1 MLLGL
6 VLLIPPN
13 PEKSL
18 EAVSAYEGL
27 RLERLA
33 REAEEEETRKEEKS
47 SRNLLREHTP
57 SEMTNFLREHTP
69 SFVLAKVGLRA
80 PSKGT
85 AAGSEEG

>member
-18 EAVSAYEGL
+18 EAVSVYEGL

-33 REAEEEETRKEEKS
+33 QVRVRV
-47 SRNLLREHTP
+47 RVRVRP
-57 SEMTNFLREHTP
+57 
-69 SFVLAKVGLRA
+69 
-80 PSKGT
+80 
-85 AAGSEEG
+85 

>member
-18 EAVSAYEGL
+18 EAVSVYEGL

-33 REAEEEETRKEEKS
+33 QDANPSPNPNPNPNPSPSRSPSPSRCQERSS
-47 SRNLLREHTP
+47 SRC
-57 SEMTNFLREHTP
+57 
-69 SFVLAKVGLRA
+69 
-80 PSKGT
+80 
-85 AAGSEEG
+85 